1 VPEDET
7 AALTYACEQAFAGRK
22 FEEPAFYE
30 FVPAAGAE
38 IASGSGE

>member
-1 VPEDET
+1 V
-7 AALTYACEQAFAGRK
+7 FAESG

-38 IASGSGE
+38 LAS